1 MAKRK
6 KRRSSLRNALY
17 YANPHNLSREVA
29 KLGYK
34 LSVKKTMMSYC
45 IYVVA
50 SLLAGYLFQLERVP
64 LLIVCFSGLFFIPIV
79 LKNSYKNRFE
89 QQRFSEITE
98 YMEHM
103 LYAFRANHK
112 ILQSLNDVELS
123 FRQGP
128 MYDAI
133 QDAKNEILRGS
144 GKNIERSGLKKI
156 EDRYP
161 CERLRAIHK
170 FMVEVEFIGGNF
182 DEAID
187 LLLEDRT
194 AWVDRTTS
202 FQKDKK
208 KWIINIIFA
217 IIMSSAL
224 CLLIQRS
231 LPADFDLAANIIVQI
246 ATTVLLVA
254 DLIIYAVAD
263 SKMATDWLEA
273 KHTLTDKQIEDYY
286 NKVTSYDEEKETKKA
301 TVMAVIM
308 VVFGGMLALLLHQT
322 YLIGL
327 GVAFALISFFK
338 PKMTYKSAKKALETE
353 IAIKFP
359 QWLMGISLQLQSN
372 NVQVAIFNSIPTA
385 PTILKREL
393 KVMQN
398 ALDKNPESVLPFLDF
413 MKDFDVPEIQS
424 SMKMLYSISSGTG
437 GDPKKQIAEI
447 IRRNNMLLD
456 KSEKN
461 AFDNVFAGLY
471 GLFLTPAIVGS
482 GKLLMDM
489 LVFFVLFMGQMKI

>member
-1 MAKRK
+1 MAKEK
-6 KRRSSLRNALY
+6 KKHSSLRDAIY

-34 LSVKKTMMSYC
+34 LSVKKTMMSYL
-45 IYVVA
+45 IYMAVA
-50 SLLAGYLFQLERVP
+50 ILAGVLFQLEKIP
-64 LLIVCFSGLFFIPIV
+64 MIIICLSGFFFIPIV
-79 LKNSYKNRFE
+79 LKNSYKNQFE

-103 LYAFRANHK
+103 LYAFRTRHK

-133 QDAKNEILRGS
+133 QEAKNEILRGH
-144 GKNIERSGLKKI
+144 GRNIERNGLKKI
-156 EDRYP
+156 EDKYP

-170 FMVEVEFIGGNF
+170 FMVEVEFIGGDFN
-182 DEAID
+182 EAID

-194 AWVDRTTS
+194 AWVDRTTA
-202 FQKDKK
+202 FQKDKR

-217 IIMSSAL
+217 IVLSAAI
-224 CLLIQRS
+224 CLFIQRN
-231 LPADFDLAANIIVQI
+231 LPVDFDLAANILVQI
-246 ATTVLLVA
+246 VTTIMIVA

-273 KHTLTDKQIEDYY
+273 KHTLTDKQIEEYY
-286 NKVTSYDEEKETKKA
+286 NKVVNYNEESSTKKA
-301 TVMAVIM
+301 TITAVIM
-308 VVFGGMLALLLHQT
+308 FVFGVIMSLFTQP
-322 YLIGL
+322 YMIGL
-327 GVAFALISFFK
+327 GAVFAIVLFFK
-338 PKMTYKSAKKALETE
+338 PKLSYKSAKKALETE

-359 QWLMGISLQLQSN
+359 QWLMEISLQLQSN

-385 PTILKREL
+385 PTVLKKDLR
-393 KVMQN
+393 KMQA
-398 ALDKNPESVLPFLDF
+398 ALDKQPESVIPFLDF
-413 MKDFDVPEIQS
+413 MKEFDVPEIQS

-461 AFDNVFAGLY
+461 AFDAAFAGLY
-471 GLFLTPAIVGS
+471 GLFMAPAIVGS
-482 GKLLMDM
+482 GKLLIDM
-489 LVFFVLFMGQMKI
+489 MVFFVLFMGQMRV

>member
-1 MAKRK
+1 MAKKRHK
-6 KRRSSLRNALY
+6 KRSSLRDALY
-17 YANPHNLSREVA
+17 YANPHNLSKEVA

-34 LSVKKTMMSYC
+34 LSVKKTMMSYL
-45 IYVVA
+45 IYMAVA
-50 SLLAGYLFQLERVP
+50 ILAGVLFQLEKIPMIIICV
-64 LLIVCFSGLFFIPIV
+64 SGIFFIPII

-103 LYAFRANHK
+103 LYAFRTNHK

-133 QDAKNEILRGS
+133 QEAKHEIIRGS

-156 EDRYP
+156 EDKYP

-170 FMVEVEFIGGNF
+170 FMVEVEFIGGDF

-194 AWVDRTTS
+194 AWVDRTTA
-202 FQKDKK
+202 FQKDKRK
-208 KWIINIIFA
+208 QIINIIMA
-217 IIMSSAL
+217 ILISAGI
-224 CLLIQRS
+224 CLFIQRS
-231 LPADFDLAANIIVQI
+231 LPADFSLASNILVQI
-246 ATTVLLVA
+246 VTTIMIVA
-254 DLIIYAVAD
+254 DLVIYAIAD

-273 KHTLTDKQIEDYY
+273 KHTLTDQQIESYY
-286 NKVTSYDEEKETKKA
+286 NKVVNYDEESSTKKA
-301 TVMAVIM
+301 TITAII
-308 VVFGGMLALLLHQT
+308 VFIFGIAMSLFTQP
-322 YLIGL
+322 YMIGL
-327 GVAFALISFFK
+327 GAVFALIFFFK
-338 PKMTYKSAKKALETE
+338 PKLSYRSAKQALETE

-385 PTILKREL
+385 PTVLKREL
-393 KVMQN
+393 RIMQES
-398 ALDKNPESVLPFLDF
+398 LDKNPESVIPFLDF

-461 AFDNVFAGLY
+461 AFENAFAGFY
-471 GLFLTPAIVGS
+471 GLFLAPAIVGS
-482 GKLLMDM
+482 GKLLIDM
-489 LVFFVLFMGQMKI
+489 FVFFVLFMGQMQV